1 MDLIFEISKPGRSA
15 ADVSQSDVPVVS
27 LEDVIGRKY
36 LRDDLDLP
44 EVAEIDLVRHYTN
57 LSRRNFGVDM
67 GFYPLGSCTMK
78 YNPKINENA
87 AVLPGFTNLH
97 PEVPDEFA
105 QGSLKL
111 MFDMQRLLSDIFGMA
126 DFTLQ
131 PAAGAHGELTGVMII
146 KKYFEKKGQ
155 KRHLILIPDAAHG
168 TNPASGA
175 LCGFETVT
183 LRSNTDGGVDLDHLE
198 SLMTEDVAA
207 LMLTN
212 PNTLGLFERNIE
224 KVASIVHGKGGL
236 LYGDGANANAFLG
249 KTRPGDLG
257 FDVIQLNL
265 HKTFS
270 TPHGGG
276 GPGSG
281 PVGVSAKLVDYLPVP
296 RIIKNSSYE
305 WPTDYSFNRDGET
318 SYLPIPHFIANDAT
332 YAWSSDFPDSIGR
345 VRAFYGNFNVIVKA
359 YTYIRSL
366 GATGLTRVTEMAVLN
381 ANYIKEKLKFVYDL
395 PFDRACMHECVFSG
409 NRQVAENS
417 VHTSDIAKRLI
428 DFGYHPPTIY
438 FPLIVHEAIMIEPT
452 ETESKE
458 TLDAFCNAM
467 IAIAEEARNNPQRIK
482 DAPLSTPVNRLDEV
496 LAARKPDVCWKKPS
510 NE

>member
-1 MDLIFEISKPGRSA
+1 MELIFEISKPGRSA
-15 ADVSQSDVPVVS
+15 ANVSASDVPVV
-27 LEDVIGRKY
+27 DVDHIIDRKY

-57 LSRRNFGVDM
+57 LSRRNFGLDL

-78 YNPKINENA
+78 YNPKINENVA
-87 AVLPGFTNLH
+87 AMPGFTGVH
-97 PEVPDEFA
+97 PEAPDDFA
-105 QGSLKL
+105 QGNLEL
-111 MFDMQRLLSDIFGMA
+111 MYDMQKLLSGIFGMA

-131 PAAGAHGELTGVMII
+131 PAAGAHGELTGVMMI
-146 KKYFEKKGQ
+146 KKYFEKKNE

-183 LRSNTDGGVDLDHLE
+183 LRSNPEGGVDLEHLE

-224 KVASIVHGKGGL
+224 NVAQIIHSRGGL

-281 PVGVSAKLVDYLPVP
+281 PVGVSARLMDYLPVP
-296 RIIKNSSYE
+296 RIVK
-305 WPTDYSFNRDGET
+305 TDSGYG
-318 SYLPIPHFIANDAT
+318 
-332 YAWSSDFPDSIGR
+332 WSEQFPDTIGR

-359 YTYIRSL
+359 YAYIRSL
-366 GATGLTRVTEMAVLN
+366 GAEGIARVTEMAVLN
-381 ANYIKEKLKFVYDL
+381 ANYIKEKLKPYFDL
-395 PFDRACMHECVFSG
+395 PYDRICMHECVFSG
-409 NRQVAENS
+409 NRQVEQNG
-417 VHTSDIAKRLI
+417 VHTSDMAKRLI

-458 TLDAFCNAM
+458 TLDAFCEAM
-467 IAIAEEARNNPQRIK
+467 ISIAREAQENPQRVK
-482 DAPLSTPVNRLDEV
+482 DAPLSTPVSRLDEV
-496 LAARKPDVCWKKPS
+496 LAARKPNVCWKR
-510 NE
+510 

>member
-1 MDLIFEISKPGRSA
+1 MELIFEISKPGRA
-15 ADVSQSDVPVVS
+15 AAGIPANDVPS
-27 LEDVIGRKY
+27 INIEQAIGRQY

-57 LSRRNFGVDM
+57 LSRRNFGVDL

-78 YNPKINENA
+78 YNPKMNENVA
-87 AVLPGFTNLH
+87 ALPGFTGLH
-97 PEVPDEFA
+97 PYADVKSA
-105 QGSLKL
+105 QGNLRL
-111 MFDMQRLLSDIFGMA
+111 LYDMQKYLCAIFGMA
-126 DFTLQ
+126 EFTLQ
-131 PAAGAHGELTGVMII
+131 PAAGAHGELTGVMMI

-155 KRHLILIPDAAHG
+155 KRKIILIPDAAHG
-168 TNPASGA
+168 TNPASSA
-175 LCGFETVT
+175 LCGFEIRE
-183 LRSNTDGGVDLDHLE
+183 LKSNGEGGVDIEHLE

-249 KTRPGDLG
+249 KVRPGDLG

-281 PVGVSAKLVDYLPVP
+281 PVGVSKALLD
-296 RIIKNSSYE
+296 
-305 WPTDYSFNRDGET
+305 F
-318 SYLPIPHFIANDAT
+318 LPIPRIVRKDDTFK
-332 YAWSSDFPDSIGR
+332 WSEKFPDSIGR
-345 VRAFYGNFNVIVKA
+345 VHAFYGNFNVIVKA

-366 GATGLTRVTEMAVLN
+366 GTEGLKRATEMAVLN
-381 ANYIKEKLKFVYDL
+381 ANYIKERLKPYFDL
-395 PFDRACMHECVFSG
+395 PYDRVCMHECVFSG
-409 NRQVAENS
+409 SRQVAQSS
-417 VHTSDIAKRLI
+417 VHTSDIAKKLI
-428 DFGYHPPTIY
+428 DYGYHPPTIY
-438 FPLIVHEAIMIEPT
+438 FPLIVPEAIMIEPT

-458 TLDAFCNAM
+458 TLDTFCDAM
-467 IAIAEEARNNPQRIK
+467 IAIAREAKENPEGVK
-482 DAPLSTPVNRLDEV
+482 NAPVSTPVSRLDEV
-496 LAARKPDVCWKKPS
+496 LAARKPDVCWKKS
-510 NE
+510 

>member
-1 MDLIFEISKPGRSA
+1 MLCGSRNTRGIPMELIFEISKKGRKA
-15 ADVSQSDVPVVS
+15 TDVPPG
-27 LEDVIGRKY
+27 DVPEINLASILDAKY

-57 LSRRNFGVDM
+57 LSRRNFGVDL

-78 YNPKINENA
+78 YNPKVNENIA
-87 AVLPGFTNLH
+87 AFPEFTRLH
-97 PEVPDEFA
+97 PCAPDEFA
-105 QGSLKL
+105 QGNLELLFS
-111 MFDMQRLLSDIFGMA
+111 MQQLLSNIFGMA

-131 PAAGAHGELTGVMII
+131 PAAGAHGELTGVMMI
-146 KKYFEKKGQ
+146 KKYFEKKGE
-155 KRHLILIPDAAHG
+155 KRHRILIPDAAHG

-175 LCGFETVT
+175 LCGFDAVT
-183 LRSNTDGGVDLDHLE
+183 LRSNAEGGVDIEHLE
-198 SLMTEDVAA
+198 SLMTEDVAG

-224 KVASIVHGKGGL
+224 KVAAIVHGKGGL

-281 PVGVSAKLVDYLPVP
+281 PVGVSSKLIDFLPVP
-296 RIIKNSSYE
+296 RIMKKDSGFS
-305 WPTDYSFNRDGET
+305 
-318 SYLPIPHFIANDAT
+318 
-332 YAWSSDFPDSIGR
+332 WSKDFPDSIGR

-366 GATGLTRVTEMAVLN
+366 GEEGLKHATEMAVLN
-381 ANYIKEKLKFVYDL
+381 ANYIKEKLKPYFDL
-395 PFDRACMHECVFSG
+395 PYDRVCMHECVFSG
-409 NRQVAENS
+409 KRQVAQS
-417 VHTSDIAKRLI
+417 GVHTTDIAKRLI

-438 FPLIVHEAIMIEPT
+438 FPLIVPEAIMIEPT

-458 TLDAFCNAM
+458 TLDQFCDAM
-467 IAIAEEARNNPQRIK
+467 ISIAGEARENPEQVK
-482 DAPLSTPVNRLDEV
+482 TAPVSTPVSRLDEV
-496 LAARKPDVCWKKPS
+496 LAARKPDVCWKKLA
-510 NE
+510 

>member
-1 MDLIFEISKPGRSA
+1 MELIFEISKPGRSA
-15 ADVSQSDVPVVS
+15 ADVPASDVEPVN
-27 LEDVIGRKY
+27 LKNVIGEKY
-36 LRDDLDLP
+36 LRGELDLP

-57 LSRRNFGVDM
+57 LSRRNFGVDL

-78 YNPKINENA
+78 YNPKVNENVA
-87 AVLPGFTNLH
+87 ALPGFTGLH
-97 PEVPDEFA
+97 PEAPDEFA
-105 QGSLKL
+105 QGNLEL
-111 MFDMQRLLSDIFGMA
+111 IYDMQQLLCAIFGMA

-131 PAAGAHGELTGVMII
+131 PAAGAHGELTGVMMI
-146 KKYFEKKGQ
+146 KKYFERKGE
-155 KRHLILIPDAAHG
+155 KRHLMLIPDAAHG

-183 LRSNTDGGVDLDHLE
+183 LRSNSEGGVDLEHLA
-198 SLMTEDVAA
+198 SLMTGDVAG

-224 KVASIVHGKGGL
+224 KVAAMVHGKGGL

-281 PVGVSAKLVDYLPVP
+281 PVGVSAGLVDFLPVP
-296 RIIKNSSYE
+296 RVIKNQTGYCRS
-305 WPTDYSFNRDGET
+305 
-318 SYLPIPHFIANDAT
+318 L
-332 YAWSSDFPDSIGR
+332 DFPDSIGR

-366 GATGLTRVTEMAVLN
+366 GAEGLSRATEMAVLN
-381 ANYIKEKLKFVYDL
+381 ANYIKEKLKPWYDL
-395 PFDRACMHECVFSG
+395 PYDRVCMHECVFSG
-409 NRQVAENS
+409 NRQVARNG
-417 VHTSDIAKRLI
+417 VHTTDIAKRLI

-438 FPLIVHEAIMIEPT
+438 FPLIVPEAIMIEPT
-452 ETESKE
+452 ETESVE
-458 TLDAFCNAM
+458 TLDAFCDAM
-467 IAIAEEARNNPQRIK
+467 IAIAKEAEENPQRVK
-482 DAPLSTPVNRLDEV
+482 DAPLSTPVTRLDDV
-496 LAARKPDVCWKKPS
+496 LAARKPDVAWKRT
-510 NE
+510 

>member
-1 MDLIFEISKPGRSA
+1 MELIFEKSKTGRCA
-15 ADVSQSDVPVVS
+15 ADVPRSDVPEIA
-27 LEDVIGRKY
+27 LETLIDAKY

-44 EVAEIDLVRHYTN
+44 EVSEIDLVRHYTN

-78 YNPKINENA
+78 YNPKVNETLA
-87 AVLPGFTNLH
+87 AQPEFTSLH
-97 PEVPDEFA
+97 PYAPDSFA
-105 QGSLKL
+105 QGNLQL
-111 MFDMQRLLSDIFGMA
+111 LHTMQRLLGNIFGMA
-126 DFTLQ
+126 EFTLQ
-131 PAAGAHGELTGVMII
+131 PAAGAHGELTGVMMI
-146 KKYFEKKGQ
+146 KKYFEHKGE
-155 KRHLILIPDAAHG
+155 KRRLILIPDTAHG

-183 LRSNTDGGVDLDHLE
+183 LRSNAEGGVDLDHLAE
-198 SLMTEDVAA
+198 LMTEDVAA

-224 KVASIVHGKGGL
+224 KVAQLVHEKGGL

-281 PVGVSAKLVDYLPVP
+281 PVGVSAKLVD
-296 RIIKNSSYE
+296 
-305 WPTDYSFNRDGET
+305 F
-318 SYLPIPHFIANDAT
+318 LPIPRIVRKGQEFH
-332 YAWSSDFPDSIGR
+332 WSENFPLTIGR
-345 VRAFYGNFNVIVKA
+345 VRAFYGNFSVIVKA
-359 YTYIRSL
+359 YAYIRSL
-366 GATGLTRVTEMAVLN
+366 GAEGLIRASEMAVLN
-381 ANYIKEKLKFVYDL
+381 ANYIKERLKAHFELPYD
-395 PFDRACMHECVFSG
+395 RVCMHECVFSG
-409 NRQVAENS
+409 RRQVAES
-417 VHTSDIAKRLI
+417 GVHTTDMAKRLI

-438 FPLIVHEAIMIEPT
+438 FPLIVPEAIMIEPT

-458 TLDAFCNAM
+458 TLDRFCNAM
-467 IAIAEEARNNPQRIK
+467 IAIAREAKDNPQKVK
-482 DAPLSTPVNRLDEV
+482 DAPHYTPVSRLDEV
-496 LAARKPDVCWKKPS
+496 LAARKPDVCWKKP
-510 NE
+510 

>member
-1 MDLIFEISKPGRSA
+1 MELIFERSRPGRQA
-15 ADVSQSDVPVVS
+15 ADVAASDVPAV
-27 LEDVIGRKY
+27 DKDHVIGRRY

-57 LSRRNFGVDM
+57 LSRRNFGVDL

-78 YNPKINENA
+78 YNPKINENVA
-87 AVLPGFTNLH
+87 GLAGFTGLH
-97 PEVPDEFA
+97 PQAPDEMA
-105 QGSLKL
+105 QGNLE
-111 MFDMQRLLSDIFGMA
+111 MMHDMQMLLSSIFGMA

-131 PAAGAHGELTGVMII
+131 PAAGAHGELAGVMMI
-146 KKYFEKKGQ
+146 KKYFEKRNE

-175 LCGFETVT
+175 LCGFDTVT
-183 LRSNTDGGVDLDHLE
+183 LRSNAEGGVDLEHLE
-198 SLMTEDVAA
+198 SLMTGDVAA

-224 KVASIVHGKGGL
+224 KVAAIVHGKGGL

-281 PVGVSAKLVDYLPVP
+281 PVGVGPELVNYLPVP
-296 RIIKNSSYE
+296 RIIRQDS
-305 WPTDYSFNRDGET
+305 
-318 SYLPIPHFIANDAT
+318 T
-332 YAWSSDFPDSIGR
+332 YAWSTDFPDTIGR

-366 GATGLTRVTEMAVLN
+366 GAQGLIRATEMAVLN
-381 ANYIKEKLKFVYDL
+381 ANYIKEKLKPHFDL
-395 PFDRACMHECVFSG
+395 PYDRVCMHECVFSG
-409 NRQVAENS
+409 SRQVAQS
-417 VHTSDIAKRLI
+417 GVHTTDIAKRLI

-438 FPLIVHEAIMIEPT
+438 FPLIVPEAIMIEPT

-458 TLDAFCNAM
+458 TLDAFCEAM
-467 IAIAEEARNNPQRIK
+467 IAIAREARENPERVK
-482 DAPLSTPVNRLDEV
+482 EAPLSTPVSRLDEV
-496 LAARKPDVCWKKPS
+496 LAARKPDVCWKKP
-510 NE
+510 